1 MFERAAQVNARF
13 AANTCRPREVVAAL
27 EGLGLTTDQIT
38 VLERP
43 APPAPPAP
51 PAASGWGGRVRGVFG
66 ARPAATPAPPAA
78 PELQITV
85 HMGQDEA
92 LIEPVRE
99 VFRRFGAAGIE
110 HFAATHSANRAFG
123 PGGPPPGGAEPE

>member
-13 AANTCRPREVVAAL
+13 AAGTCRPREVVAAL
-27 EGLGLTTDQIT
+27 EELGLTTDQIT

-43 APPAPPAP
+43 TPAAP
-51 PAASGWGGRVRGVFG
+51 PAASGWGGRLRGVFG
-66 ARPAATPAPPAA
+66 VRPAATPAPSAA
-78 PELQITV
+78 PDLQITV
-85 HMGQDEA
+85 HMGQDAA

-110 HFAATHSANRAFG
+110 HFDPTHSANRAFG
-123 PGGPPPGGAEPE
+123 PGAGGSGGAAPE